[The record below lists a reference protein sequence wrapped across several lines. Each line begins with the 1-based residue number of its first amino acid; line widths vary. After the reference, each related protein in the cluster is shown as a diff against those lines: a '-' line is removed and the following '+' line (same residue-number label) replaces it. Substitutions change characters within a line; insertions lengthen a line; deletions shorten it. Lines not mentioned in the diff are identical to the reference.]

1 VKTLI
6 DIITLLQQ
14 KVEAGTP
21 AERQLASAILEDVQ
35 EASRLTI
42 AALAEKAGV
51 SEPTVTR
58 LALSL
63 GLEGTR
69 DLKLQL
75 AQAVAI
81 GGSYLDAKGDALSLG
96 EGRAVATICSHAIKA
111 INDLREILSE
121 ELVVEISGYLASASQ
136 VQLFGTGGISSLAAQ
151 ELEFRLFRLGLNVV
165 MQIDGRLQ
173 RMTAALARPG
183 TVVIGFSL
191 SGGAASVV
199 DSLSIARQ
207 YGARTIAVAPAD
219 TPLAR
224 IADHLIPYRYVED
237 GQVYKP
243 NSAHFALM
251 VLVDSLAFKAA
262 EMIGPPVLE
271 NLRRIKQTL
280 TISDAYDATLPLGD

>member
-1 VKTLI
+1 MLI

-14 KVEAGTP
+14 KAEAGTP

-35 EASRLTI
+35 EASRFTI

-51 SEPTVTR
+51 SEPSVTR

-69 DLKLQL
+69 DLKLHL

-111 INDLREILSE
+111 ISDLREVLSE
-121 ELVVEISGYLASASQ
+121 ELVVEISGYLASANQ

-151 ELEFRLFRLGLNVV
+151 ELEFRLFRLGLNVS
-165 MQIDGRLQ
+165 MRIDGRLQ
-173 RMTAALARPG
+173 RMTAALAKPG

-199 DSLSIARQ
+199 DSFSIARQ

-237 GQVYKP
+237 GLVYKP

-251 VLVDSLAFKAA
+251 ALVDSLAFKAA

-271 NLRRIKQTL
+271 NLRRMKQTL
-280 TISDAYDATLPLGD
+280 TISDAYDVTLPLGD

>member
-1 VKTLI
+1 MLI
-6 DIITLLQQ
+6 DVITLLQQ

-21 AERQLASAILEDVQ
+21 AERQLASAILEDVP

-42 AALAEKAGV
+42 AALAEKANV

-81 GGSYLDAKGDALSLG
+81 GGAYLDANGDALFLG

-111 INDLREILSE
+111 ISDLREMLSE
-121 ELVVEISGYLASASQ
+121 ELVVEIGGYLASASQ

-165 MQIDGRLQ
+165 TQVDGRLQ
-173 RMTAALARPG
+173 RMTAALARHG

-199 DSLSIARQ
+199 DSLSIARR
-207 YGARTIAVAPAD
+207 YGARTIAVAPAN
-219 TPLAR
+219 TPLAHV
-224 IADHLIPYRYVED
+224 ADHLIAYRYVED
-237 GQVYKP
+237 GQAYKP
-243 NSAHFALM
+243 NSARFALM
-251 VLVDSLAFKAA
+251 ALVDSLAFKAA
-262 EMIGPPVLE
+262 EIIGPPVLE
-271 NLRRIKQTL
+271 NLRRMKQTL
-280 TISDAYDATLPLGD
+280 TISDLYDASVPLGD

>member
-1 VKTLI
+1 MSI

-14 KVEAGTP
+14 KTDSGTP
-21 AERQLASAILEDVQ
+21 AERQLASTILEDVK
-35 EASRLTI
+35 ESSRLTI
-42 AALAEKAGV
+42 AELSEKAGV

-58 LALSL
+58 LALAL

-81 GGSYLDAKGDALSLG
+81 GGSYLDTNGNALSLG
-96 EGRAVATICSHAIKA
+96 EGLAVATICTHAINA
-111 INDLREILSE
+111 INNLREILSE
-121 ELVVEISGYLASASQ
+121 ELVAEISGYLARATQ

-151 ELEFRLFRLGLNVV
+151 ELEFRLFRFGINVV
-165 MQIDGRLQ
+165 TQIDGRLQ
-173 RMTAALARPG
+173 RMTAALAKPG
-183 TVVIGFSL
+183 TVVVGFSL

-207 YGARTIAVAPAD
+207 YGAKTIAIAPPN

-243 NSAHFALM
+243 NSARFALM
-251 VLVDSLAFKAA
+251 ALVDSLAFKAA
-262 EMIGPPVLE
+262 EAIGPPVLE
-271 NLRRIKQTL
+271 NLRRMKQTL
-280 TISDAYDATLPLGD
+280 TISEFYDATLPLGD

>member
-1 VKTLI
+1 MLI
-6 DIITLLQQ
+6 DVITLLQQ

-21 AERQLASAILEDVQ
+21 AERQLASAILEDVR

-42 AALAEKAGV
+42 AALAEKANV

-81 GGSYLDAKGDALSLG
+81 GGAYLDANGDALFLG

-111 INDLREILSE
+111 ISDLREMLSE
-121 ELVVEISGYLASASQ
+121 ELVVEIGGYLASASQ

-165 MQIDGRLQ
+165 TQVDGRLQ
-173 RMTAALARPG
+173 RMTAALARHG

-191 SGGAASVV
+191 SGGATSVV
-199 DSLSIARQ
+199 DSLSIARR
-207 YGARTIAVAPAD
+207 YGARTIAVAPVG
-219 TPLAR
+219 TPLAHV
-224 IADHLIPYRYVED
+224 ADHLIAYRYVED
-237 GQVYKP
+237 GQAYKP
-243 NSAHFALM
+243 NSARFALM
-251 VLVDSLAFKAA
+251 ALVDSLAFKAA
-262 EMIGPPVLE
+262 EIIGPPVLE
-271 NLRRIKQTL
+271 NLRRMKQTL
-280 TISDAYDATLPLGD
+280 TISDLYDASVPLGD